1 MKEINV
7 LLDLLPTRPGVK
19 AMFAMNCLDDTDLAS
34 GEDLE
39 ECIALIEEK
48 DRLN

>member
-1 MKEINV
+1 MKKINV
-7 LLDLLPTRPGVK
+7 LLDLLPTRPIVK
-19 AMFAMNCLDDTDLAS
+19 GMFAINCLDDTNLAS

-39 ECIALIEEK
+39 ECISLIQEK